1 MISCTYI
8 PSIKRVLECLGPIL
22 RKHGKRVQPL
32 DNQLRPPVKKRLL
45 FERWQDLVGKRNSQ
59 QLSSLLNWREV
70 RCNSSFLGYP
80 STQHGPTQGL
90 QHGKDLFHKPFRKGF
105 GSKRRGANL
114 ATRPRG
120 TDFTVS
126 TNKRPRSQP
135 VLSMSFHNRGLVQ
148 DGRSDSC
155 TTRVPPRMPGDGC
168 PLSKTSSGQ
177 RASV

>member
-1 MISCTYI
+1 MSWADFEEAWQKSPAPGQSAET
-8 PSIKRVLECLGPIL
+8 SSQEKTSL
-22 RKHGKRVQPL
+22 RKVAGLSREKAQSTVVIFVELARSPVQ
-32 DNQLRPPVKKRLL
+32 LL
-45 FERWQDLVGKRNSQ
+45 V
-59 QLSSLLNWREV
+59 
-70 RCNSSFLGYP
+70 LGYP